1 MNGYIIISSLGQDDG
16 TPMRIKNKDQ
26 LLSHRNR
33 RAREVA
39 LDVIEHAMKTVDS
52 YEVVKKLVYIENDRK
67 LIVCDLSY
75 DLSKVG
81 NIYVVGA
88 GKATFP
94 IAQALDEILGDL
106 IKRGTISVKR
116 GEKRRLKHI
125 KVREAGHPIP
135 DEMGLEGAKEIVEIA
150 KEAKEGDLVFAC
162 ITGGAS
168 ALVPLPAEGISL
180 EDKRTVTDL
189 LLKCGATIDEI
200 NAVRK
205 HISAIKGGRLAMYI
219 HPAEVINLIVIDE
232 VAGLPWGPTVP
243 DNTTFEDAVRAL
255 KKNELWESIPV
266 SVKKHLER
274 GLTDLNLE
282 TPKPRD
288 FESSKIHSLVLA
300 NNEVVC
306 EAAKKRA
313 EELGFA
319 SMILSTVLEG
329 ESREAGIVLAGIAKE
344 IEERGTPIK
353 PPCVLILGGETTVTI
368 TGQSGKG
375 GPSQELA
382 LGFALKIA
390 GSENVM
396 IATIDTDGMDGPT
409 NIAGGIADG
418 YTVERAKEKGIDIHE
433 SLMRH
438 NSSYALNKLGDT
450 IITGPTGTNVMDLN
464 VIVISDKINHK
475 YRRSN

>member
-1 MNGYIIISSLGQDDG
+1 
-16 TPMRIKNKDQ
+16 MRIENKEE
-26 LLSHRNR
+26 LLSHGNR
-33 RAREVA
+33 RGREVA
-39 LDVIEHAMKTVDS
+39 LDIIEHAMKAVDP
-52 YEVVKKLVYIENDRK
+52 YEVTKKLIYIENGRK
-67 LIVCDLSY
+67 LIVSNMSY
-75 DLSKVG
+75 DLSKIG

-94 IAQALDEILGDL
+94 IAQALDEILGDR
-106 IKRGTISVKR
+106 IKKGAINVKR
-116 GEKRRLKHI
+116 GEKRRLKRI
-125 KVREAGHPIP
+125 RVREAGHPIP
-135 DEMGLEGAKEIVEIA
+135 DEMGLEGAEEMVEIV
-150 KEAKEGDLVFAC
+150 KEAKEGDLVFVC

-168 ALVPLPAEGISL
+168 ALMPLPAEGISL
-180 EDKRTVTDL
+180 EDKRRVTDL

-219 HPAEVINLIVIDE
+219 HPAELVNLIVIDE

-243 DNTTFEDAVRAL
+243 DTTTFEDAVRAL
-255 KKNELWESIPV
+255 RRYDLWEKIPNPM
-266 SVKKHLER
+266 KKHLEK
-274 GLTDLNLE
+274 GLTDPNLE

-288 FESSKIHSLVLA
+288 FEGLRVHNVVLA
-300 NNEVVC
+300 NNEVAC

-313 EELGFA
+313 EELGFN

-329 ESREAGIVLAGIAKE
+329 ESKEAGIVLAGIAKE
-344 IEERGTPIK
+344 IEKRGRPLK

-368 TGQSGKG
+368 KGQHGVG

-390 GSENVM
+390 GTKNTVLAS
-396 IATIDTDGMDGPT
+396 IDTDGTDGPT
-409 NIAGGIADG
+409 DIAGGIADG
-418 YTVERAKEKGIDIHE
+418 YTMERAKEKVIDIYE

-438 NSSYALNKLGDT
+438 NSSHVLKELGDA

-464 VIVISDKINHK
+464 VIVISD
-475 YRRSN
+475 

>member
-1 MNGYIIISSLGQDDG
+1 MI
-16 TPMRIKNKDQ
+16 IKNKEE

-33 RAREVA
+33 RGREVA
-39 LDVIEHAMKTVDS
+39 LDVIEYAMKAVDS
-52 YEVVKKLVYIENDRK
+52 YEVAKKMVYIENDRK
-67 LIVCDLSY
+67 LIVCNLSY

-94 IAQALDEILGDL
+94 IAQALDEILGDR
-106 IKRGTISVKR
+106 IKRGAINVKR
-116 GEKRRLKHI
+116 GEKRMLKHI

-168 ALVPLPAEGISL
+168 ALMPLPAEGISL
-180 EDKRTVTDL
+180 EDKRRVTDL

-243 DNTTFEDAVRAL
+243 DTTTFEDAVRAL
-255 KKNELWESIPV
+255 KKYDLWEKVPD
-266 SVKKHLER
+266 SVRKHLER

-282 TPKPRD
+282 TPKPKD
-288 FESSKIHSLVLA
+288 FEGLKVYDIILA
-300 NNEVVC
+300 NNEVAC

-313 EELGFA
+313 EELGFN
-319 SMILSTVLEG
+319 SVILSTVLEG
-329 ESREAGIVLAGIAKE
+329 ESGEVGIVLAGIAKE
-344 IEERGTPIK
+344 IEERGRPLK
-353 PPCVLILGGETTVTI
+353 PPCVFIVGGETTVTI
-368 TGQSGKG
+368 TGQPGEG

-390 GSENVM
+390 GSKNIV
-396 IATIDTDGMDGPT
+396 IASIDTDGTDGPT
-409 NIAGGIADG
+409 DIAGGIADG
-418 YTVERAKEKGIDIHE
+418 YTIERAKEKGIDIYE

-438 NSSYALNKLGDT
+438 NSSYVLKELGDA

-464 VIVISDKINHK
+464 VIVVLE
-475 YRRSN
+475 

>member
-1 MNGYIIISSLGQDDG
+1 MI
-16 TPMRIKNKDQ
+16 IKNKEE

-33 RAREVA
+33 RGREAA
-39 LDVIEHAMKTVDS
+39 LDVIEYAMKAVDS
-52 YEVVKKLVYIENDRK
+52 YEVAKKLVYIENDRK
-67 LIVCDLSY
+67 LIFCNLSY

-94 IAQALDEILGDL
+94 IAQALDEILGDR
-106 IKRGTISVKR
+106 IKRGAINVKR
-116 GEKRRLKHI
+116 GEKRMLKHI

-168 ALVPLPAEGISL
+168 ALMPLPAEGISL
-180 EDKRTVTDL
+180 EDKKRVTDL

-243 DNTTFEDAVRAL
+243 DTTTFEDAACAL
-255 KKNELWESIPV
+255 KKYDLWEKVPD
-266 SVKKHLER
+266 SVRKHLER

-282 TPKPRD
+282 TPKPKD
-288 FESSKIHSLVLA
+288 FEGLKVYDIILA
-300 NNEVVC
+300 NNEVAC

-313 EELGFA
+313 EELGFN
-319 SMILSTVLEG
+319 SVILSTVLEG
-329 ESREAGIVLAGIAKE
+329 ESGEVGIVLAGIAKE
-344 IEERGTPIK
+344 IEERGRPLK
-353 PPCVLILGGETTVTI
+353 PPCVFIVGGETTVTI
-368 TGQSGKG
+368 TGQPGEG

-390 GSENVM
+390 GSKNIV
-396 IATIDTDGMDGPT
+396 IASIDTDGTDGPT
-409 NIAGGIADG
+409 DIAGGIADG
-418 YTVERAKEKGIDIHE
+418 YTIERAKEKGIDIYE

-438 NSSYALNKLGDT
+438 NSSYVLKELGDA

-464 VIVISDKINHK
+464 VIVVLE
-475 YRRSN
+475 